1 MQRQLGGYH
10 SSSRQRDL
18 DLDKR
23 SIASVPVYSCP
34 SRRIDKPKQFDPS
47 CIGCSLPIGKTT
59 PLIYVSRADY
69 AVNAGD
75 GDPSQTLLMFWPL
88 YFEGPKDLEEASK
101 LTRTNKWPKP
111 PADWTGISWLRRGVH
126 LGELIDGASHVFL
139 FGEKHVMQ
147 SALKK
152 LAIVPSSFGQCS
164 SIHAGKEPETAY
176 EIIVADNGSTD
187 GYAMASSLRW
197 QSAFKRPWQ
206 VALSNPVPGLALWI
220 ARI

>member
-1 MQRQLGGYH
+1 MIQALTTQDIEKQARPMAEE
-10 SSSRQRDL
+10 SSL
-18 DLDKR
+18 LV
-23 SIASVPVYSCP
+23 SIVLPCLNEARTVGLC
-34 SRRIDKPKQFDPS
+34 IDQAHA
-47 CIGCSLPIGKTT
+47 GC
-59 PLIYVSRADY
+59 
-69 AVNAGD
+69 
-75 GDPSQTLLMFWPL
+75 
-88 YFEGPKDLEEASK
+88 
-101 LTRTNKWPKP
+101 
-111 PADWTGISWLRRGVH
+111 
-126 LGELIDGASHVFL
+126 
-139 FGEKHVMQ
+139 Q

-220 ARI
+220 TRI